1 MTPSRPPKPY
11 QWFKALAEVPGV
23 VWMSP
28 PGLVVDRR
36 LSKARPVAD
45 ERSFSP
51 LGVAWTDGA
60 GRPISDDYRTHM
72 SPAELALEGRW
83 QPSDDDNE
91 EYGLQGD
98 PVEVARI
105 ACQALALPGTR
116 SDYHQALSWLSH
128 VEGVPGAL
136 VERSLLADIEL
147 VLGDPADAL
156 ISPWSGMTGSDR
168 DLLLAGASDPIIRLI
183 NLYLTEGFLVEAAAA
198 EKLLDRLPDAAEARP
213 RYWRRPDEVA
223 SALTGLT
230 R

>member
-1 MTPSRPPKPY
+1 MTRSRPPKPY
-11 QWFKALAEVPGV
+11 QWFKALTEVPGV
-23 VWMSP
+23 VWMP
-28 PGLVVDRR
+28 PPDLVVDPR
-36 LSKARPVAD
+36 LFEARPVAD

-51 LGVAWTDGA
+51 LGIAWTDGA
-60 GRPISDDYRTHM
+60 GRPLADDYRTYM
-72 SPAELALEGRW
+72 SPAELALQGRW
-83 QPSDDDNE
+83 QASDPDNA
-91 EYGLQGD
+91 EYGLQRD

-136 VERSLLADIEL
+136 VERSLLADVEL

-168 DLLLAGASDPIIRLI
+168 DLLLAGASDPIIQLI
-183 NLYLTEGFLVEAAAA
+183 NLYLAEGFLVEASAA
-198 EKLLDRLPDAAEARP
+198 EKLLERLPDAVKARQ

-223 SALTGLT
+223 SALAGLT
-230 R
+230 H

>member
-11 QWFKALAEVPGV
+11 QWFKALTEVPGV

-28 PGLVVDRR
+28 PDLVIDQR
-36 LSKARPVAD
+36 LSDSRPVAD

-51 LGVAWTDGA
+51 LGIAWKDGA
-60 GRPISDDYRTHM
+60 GRPIADDYRTYM
-72 SPAELALEGRW
+72 SPAELALQDRW
-83 QPSDDDNE
+83 HASQPDDD
-91 EYGLQGD
+91 EYGLQRD
-98 PVEVARI
+98 PMEVQRI
-105 ACQALALPGTR
+105 ACTALALPGTR

-168 DLLLAGASDPIIRLI
+168 DLLLAGAGDPIIRLI

-198 EKLLDRLPDAAEARP
+198 EKLLDRLPDAAKARP
-213 RYWRRPDEVA
+213 RYWRRPDQVA

-230 R
+230 H